1 MQNEIKYVHKNLG
14 LNVVYV
20 THHQSETPTM
30 PNKIVVF
37 NDGVNSR
44 LRFLMI
50 YITD

>member
-20 THHQSETPTM
+20 THNQSEAATM
-30 PNKIVVF
+30 SNKIVVF

-50 YITD
+50 YITG